1 MLTKYIQAAMRHA
14 EYKPLEDGSTFGEI
28 PVVPGVWANADTAD
42 ECREE
47 LQDVLEGWLL
57 LAIADHD
64 PLPAIDDITLT
75 IEEAA

>member
-14 EYKPLEDGSTFGEI
+14 HYEILDDETFYAEI
-28 PVVPGVWANADTAD
+28 SGFEGLWANADTLE

-57 LAIADHD
+57 LKIADHD
-64 PLPAIDDITLT
+64 PLPTVDCISLAI
-75 IEEAA
+75 EVAA